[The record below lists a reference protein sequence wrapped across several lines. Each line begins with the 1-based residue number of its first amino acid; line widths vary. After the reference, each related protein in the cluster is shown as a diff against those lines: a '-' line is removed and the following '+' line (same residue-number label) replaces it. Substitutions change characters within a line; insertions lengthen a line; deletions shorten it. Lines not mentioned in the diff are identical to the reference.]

1 MNIVLFKE
9 NLVIG
14 QIFLAFLNISLFSG
28 IDSIHQVVPEPFLIG
43 ISTMFEQMVLV
54 VLLEVLGVVELE
66 EALAVV
72 LAVELEVQYQ
82 PQYRGRRVDMV
93 RGTDWMELY
102 REVLPNSKLL
112 RIQRALATV
121 LYELLHHFER
131 YTF

>member
-93 RGTDWMELY
+93 RGTDWTELY
-102 REVLPNSKLL
+102 RVVLPNSKLL

>member
-93 RGTDWMELY
+93 RGTDWTELY
-102 REVLPNSKLL
+102 RVVLPNSKLL

-131 YTF
+131 CTF

>member
-43 ISTMFEQMVLV
+43 ISTMFEQMILV

-93 RGTDWMELY
+93 RGTD
-102 REVLPNSKLL
+102 
-112 RIQRALATV
+112 
-121 LYELLHHFER
+121 
-131 YTF
+131 

>member
-66 EALAVV
+66 EALAAVLAAVLAVV

-93 RGTDWMELY
+93 RGTD
-102 REVLPNSKLL
+102 
-112 RIQRALATV
+112 
-121 LYELLHHFER
+121 
-131 YTF
+131 